1 MQDPGLITTQ
11 FKMSQKNMLLNV
23 IENNLNVTES
33 NLITPPIILVK
44 CDIPPLSKG
53 GQS

>member
-1 MQDPGLITTQ
+1 MFDLDYMNRSFFRLPEPILFLYTLVDYIAC
-11 FKMSQKNMLLNV
+11 FKRPFEKW
-23 IENNLNVTES
+23 
-33 NLITPPIILVK
+33 K

>member
-1 MQDPGLITTQ
+1 MTSFMMYANFVAYYEAVGQAMWL
-11 FKMSQKNMLLNV
+11 K
-23 IENNLNVTES
+23 
-33 NLITPPIILVK
+33 K